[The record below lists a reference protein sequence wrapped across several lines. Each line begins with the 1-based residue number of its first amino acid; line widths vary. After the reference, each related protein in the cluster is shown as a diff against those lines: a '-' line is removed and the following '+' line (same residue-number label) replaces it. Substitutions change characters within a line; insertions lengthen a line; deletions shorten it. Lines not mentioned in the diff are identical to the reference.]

1 MSRIEVKIL
10 NNGKVELHLSDFQ
23 NSSCLDSTRTV
34 ERLLGNHIIHRNY
47 RNSQLIETID
57 PREENHPDLTILH
70 SSPDPS

>member
-10 NNGKVELHLSDFQ
+10 NNGMVELRLSDFQ

-34 ERLLGNHIIHRNY
+34 EHLLGNHIVNRNY

-57 PREENHPDLTILH
+57 PREEDHPDLTIFH
-70 SSPDPS
+70 PSPDPS